1 MRIRKS
7 DMVALLET
15 VENLKEELSL
25 AQLRLEDQGWVN
37 LSAGATDKQVT
48 TAEYLENH
56 RACYRAY
63 LTNPLAERY
72 VRFMSAFCV
81 GDGVSVVAEDERVN
95 EVIQGF
101 WRDPENEMDVTVK
114 ELCDWLSIC
123 GEAFIRF
130 YYDEYLGRTHIGLM
144 DPSEIVHIETDPDN
158 IKRHLA
164 YHRIYKVQ
172 RSVSVSGGSVQVEYD
187 DAYERIEA
195 RREDGLLNLLHVK
208 VGGVSNTVRGVPD
221 LLDVLPWLER
231 YRQWLEDRAL
241 ANKIR
246 NLFHYDVTIEGGTKQ
261 DIRDYLAK
269 LKGREVVSMREEY
282 QDYSTTSRIRAGA
295 IRVHSD
301 RVKWDTVQPK
311 IDASDAKEDG
321 RAIKLMVAA
330 GMGLPEHWLGD
341 TGNTNLATA
350 KALDLPTLRLFR
362 DRQGVIG
369 RALRT
374 LVKQVILCQRL
385 YGELPRLPKVSKDDF
400 NDSFSIEFPPLE
412 AEDKKARADTFK
424 QVADTVLALTAAGKV
439 SDDTANKVLRQY
451 EPLIRSWEEELE
463 QMNEEDP
470 EAARQRVRLPG
481 R

>member
-7 DMVALLET
+7 DMLNLLET
-15 VENLKEELSL
+15 VENLKEELTL

-37 LSAGATDKQVT
+37 LSAGATGKQIT

-56 RACYRAY
+56 RACYQTT
-63 LTNPLAERY
+63 LVNPLAKRY
-72 VRFMSAFCV
+72 IRFMSAFCV

-95 EVIQGF
+95 QVIKGF
-101 WRDPENEMDVTVK
+101 WRDPDNEMDVTIK

-130 YYDEYLGRTHIGLM
+130 YYDEYLGRTRVGLV

-158 IKRHLA
+158 LKRHLA
-164 YHRIYKVQ
+164 YHRVYRVQ
-172 RSVSVSGGSVQVEYD
+172 RSATFSGGAVNVEYD
-187 DAYERIEA
+187 TAYERIEA
-195 RREDGLLNLLHVK
+195 VREDGLLGMYHAK

-241 ANKIR
+241 TNKIR

-261 DIRDYLAK
+261 DIKDYLSQ
-269 LKGREVVSMREEY
+269 LKGRKVATMREDY
-282 QDYSTTSRIRAGA
+282 QEFSSSGRIRSGA

-301 RVKWDTVQPK
+301 RVRWDTVQPK
-311 IDASDAKEDG
+311 IDAADAKEDG
-321 RAIKLMVAA
+321 RALKLMVAA

-350 KALDLPTLRLFR
+350 KALDLPTLRLFK

-374 LVKQVILCQRL
+374 TVKQVILCQRI
-385 YGELPRLPKVSKDDF
+385 YGELPRLPKTGKDDF

-412 AEDKKARADTFK
+412 AEDKQAKADTFK
-424 QVADTVLALTAAGKV
+424 QVAETVLALTAAGKM

-451 EPLIRSWEEELE
+451 EPLLRSWEEELE

-470 EAARQRVRLPG
+470 EAERQRVRLPG